1 MITIPRWNTKI
12 GYNNIMVAKRTVS
25 SPIVSFRKQKND
37 RSTLSTPLQTLENK
51 KDKVFIA
58 NGFWVETRNYMNIT
72 TMGL

>member
-1 MITIPRWNTKI
+1 MGSKQDCFE
-12 GYNNIMVAKRTVS
+12 S
-25 SPIVSFRKQKND
+25 IVLSRKQKND
-37 RSTLSTPLQTLENK
+37 KSTLSTPLQTLENK